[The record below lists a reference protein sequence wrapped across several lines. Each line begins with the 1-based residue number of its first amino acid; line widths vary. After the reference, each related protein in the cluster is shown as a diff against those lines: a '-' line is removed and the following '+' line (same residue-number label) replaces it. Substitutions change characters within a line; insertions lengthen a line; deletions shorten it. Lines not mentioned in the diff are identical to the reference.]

1 MRVLS
6 IDDSLLPTNVAVRK
20 RCNVFWKRCSMF
32 QKLCNVFQKN
42 VGMRS
47 NNAEMR
53 SWIRCGLNLVHPR
66 FSFILYNFGFTY
78 MLFSRFRIYFWGGG
92 IVFCGFLGLAAT
104 LCFFARRPMFKC
116 AICLLS
122 IFIYFV
128 YLGRGDGDDRG
139 TSGNLAMCTKNA
151 AMCSMN
157 VAM

>member
-1 MRVLS
+1 
-6 IDDSLLPTNVAVRK
+6 
-20 RCNVFWKRCSMF
+20 
-32 QKLCNVFQKN
+32 
-42 VGMRS
+42 MRS
-47 NNAEMR
+47 ESGA
-53 SWIRCGLNLVHPR
+53 SQIFFYFIQFWVYLYVV
-66 FSFILYNFGFTY
+66 FSISYIFL
-78 MLFSRFRIYFWGGG
+78 GGG

>member
-78 MLFSRFRIYFWGGG
+78 MLFSRFRIYFWGGHCVLWIPRACSH
-92 IVFCGFLGLAAT
+92 IVF
-104 LCFFARRPMFKC
+104 LCETTYVQMCDMF
-116 AICLLS
+116 IVDFHLFCL
-122 IFIYFV
+122 FGE
-128 YLGRGDGDDRG
+128 GRWG
-139 TSGNLAMCTKNA
+139 
-151 AMCSMN
+151 
-157 VAM
+157 